1 MILGRRKSISP
12 IGLDIGSRQVK
23 AIQLRPGS
31 GETPWRLH
39 AMASIPRGAEG
50 PVSAEEARRIADV
63 LDRRGFRGQEVILAV
78 PSERLLATNLELP
91 VRTPQMPFEQIARM
105 EFARALKQDAES
117 FQFAYWDLPAPA
129 RAVKATHV
137 MAVGCATAQ
146 SEPVLEGFS
155 SARLSVVAVDV
166 EACALARACK
176 PLLAPPEQITAIL
189 DVGWQS
195 ARLSIVLQETIS
207 YWRSL
212 DGMGLGALRKSMA
225 QQLDVPDEVVEH
237 LINDTGTV
245 ASKLGDEGAGSVAIQ
260 ARRAVS
266 AHADAL
272 IAEVMTSLSYAGHQ
286 YPDAAVSRVL
296 LVGGGAMSAGIADYF
311 GAQLGM
317 DVRLAA
323 LTDVIEIET
332 ALGETTGPQMML
344 AAGLAQHEG
353 D

>member
-1 MILGRRKSISP
+1 
-12 IGLDIGSRQVK
+12 
-23 AIQLRPGS
+23 
-31 GETPWRLH
+31 
-39 AMASIPRGAEG
+39 
-50 PVSAEEARRIADV
+50 
-63 LDRRGFRGQEVILAV
+63 
-78 PSERLLATNLELP
+78 
-91 VRTPQMPFEQIARM
+91 
-105 EFARALKQDAES
+105 
-117 FQFAYWDLPAPA
+117 
-129 RAVKATHV
+129 
-137 MAVGCATAQ
+137 
-146 SEPVLEGFS
+146 
-155 SARLSVVAVDV
+155 
-166 EACALARACK
+166 
-176 PLLAPPEQITAIL
+176 
-189 DVGWQS
+189 
-195 ARLSIVLQETIS
+195 
-207 YWRSL
+207 
-212 DGMGLGALRKSMA
+212 MA